1 MWAMMGWGRDEIG
14 VPFFREGS
22 HDDESELHDT
32 QAREALIYTQA
43 LAGELGGQAT
53 LGQGW
58 ATLQLT
64 LPLLLQATVAP
75 LLPFTCPIFVP

>member
-1 MWAMMGWGRDEIG
+1 MMGWGTDEIG

-43 LAGELGGQAT
+43 LTRELGGQAT
-53 LGQGW
+53 RGQG
-58 ATLQLT
+58 
-64 LPLLLQATVAP
+64 
-75 LLPFTCPIFVP
+75 